1 MQRELLEKDA
11 ILLQQDAASWE
22 DAIKKAGQLLID
34 TGKIRESYIEATIRN
49 IHELGPYILIAPN
62 VALPHSRPED
72 GVLEQGISVLTL
84 RKSVEFDSEKPFQL
98 VICLAAVDENLHIE
112 MLQKIAEVIADEAL
126 VNKLLSSTS
135 VDEVYKMFNGGGEL
149 N

>member
-34 TGKIRESYIEATIRN
+34 TGKIQESYIEATIRN

-84 RKSVEFDSEKPFQL
+84 RKSVEFDSEKPFKL

-135 VDEVYKMFNGGGEL
+135 VDEVYKMFNGEVS
-149 N
+149 